1 MEMKELSKDQI
12 NDIVM
17 ALKWKARNFSRHAK
31 LLDSNGNVCLSVEQQ
46 RLINSLPESMR
57 ETAKKELL
65 KENMW
70 QEEVFKSAME
80 LAKEIKN
87 GKVFIQK

>member
-1 MEMKELSKDQI
+1 MKELSKDQI

-17 ALKWKARNFSRHAK
+17 ALKWKAGNLSKHAK
-31 LLDSNGNVCLSVEQQ
+31 LLDDNGNVCLSVEQQ
-46 RLINSLPESMR
+46 ILVNSLPESMR

-70 QEEVFKSAME
+70 QEEAFKSTME

>member
-1 MEMKELSKDQI
+1 MKELSKDQI

-17 ALKWKARNFSRHAK
+17 ALKWKAGNFSKHAK
-31 LLDSNGNVCLSVEQQ
+31 LLDDNGNVCLSVEQQ
-46 RLINSLPESMR
+46 ILVNSLPESMR

-70 QEEVFKSAME
+70 QEEAFKSTME